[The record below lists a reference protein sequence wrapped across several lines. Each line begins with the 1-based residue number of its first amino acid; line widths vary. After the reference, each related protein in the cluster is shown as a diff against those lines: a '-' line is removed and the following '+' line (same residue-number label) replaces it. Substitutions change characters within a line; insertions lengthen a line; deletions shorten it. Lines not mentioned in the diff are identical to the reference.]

1 MEAVIN
7 YAIFG
12 GSYDP
17 VHNGHLLLATFA
29 REQLKLDRLYFIPAA
44 KGPHRDQAPRAADKH
59 RLAMLK
65 LALRGESSFLI
76 DDLELRRGGISYTLD
91 TVLRFHEL
99 LGEEPVIL
107 VGADNLAELH
117 TWHRVEE
124 LVKLARFAYAP
135 RPGSITSPGGL
146 PRGTRVQNIRM
157 PEFGVSSTL
166 IRERAAAGLP
176 LRGLVT
182 DAVAGYIKENRIY
195 RKV

>member
-1 MEAVIN
+1 MVIN

-29 REQLKLDRLYFIPAA
+29 REQLKLERVYFIPTAR
-44 KGPHRDQAPRAADKH
+44 GPHRDRPPRAADEH
-59 RLAMLK
+59 RLAMLQ
-65 LALRGESSFLI
+65 LALREESSLFV
-76 DDLELRRGGISYTLD
+76 DDLELRRGGISYTID
-91 TVLRFHEL
+91 TVLRFREL

-117 TWHRVEE
+117 TWHRVEK
-124 LVKLARFAYAP
+124 LVKLARFAYAL
-135 RPGSITSPGGL
+135 RPGSAFSPSGL
-146 PRGTRVQNIRM
+146 PPGTRALEIHM
-157 PEFGVSSTL
+157 PEFDVSSTL

-182 DAVAGYIKENRIY
+182 DSVAGYIDKNRLY
-195 RKV
+195 LKG